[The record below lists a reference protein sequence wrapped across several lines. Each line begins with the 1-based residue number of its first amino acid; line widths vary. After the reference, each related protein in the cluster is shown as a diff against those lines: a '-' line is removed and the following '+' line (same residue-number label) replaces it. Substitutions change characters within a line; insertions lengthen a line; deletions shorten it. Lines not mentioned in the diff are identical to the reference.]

1 MAVAVSQDLVRSQ
14 NVAEVF
20 SGRQA
25 RAIPSIGSATEK
37 PQQPEQPQGNG
48 IKSSAAV
55 LSLLDGDRQN
65 AAQTSYDQPAP
76 AFQKALNAY
85 QSFASQEKREQI
97 QEFFSVDLFA

>member
-1 MAVAVSQDLVRSQ
+1 MSVAVSQDLARSQ

-25 RAIPSIGSATEK
+25 RAIRPNTSATDK
-37 PQQPEQPQGNG
+37 PQLADIPQGTG

-55 LSLLDGDRQN
+55 MSLLDQSQPKASQAG
-65 AAQTSYDQPAP
+65 YDQPAP
-76 AFQKALNAY
+76 QYQKALDAY

-97 QEFFSVDLFA
+97 QQYFSVDLFA